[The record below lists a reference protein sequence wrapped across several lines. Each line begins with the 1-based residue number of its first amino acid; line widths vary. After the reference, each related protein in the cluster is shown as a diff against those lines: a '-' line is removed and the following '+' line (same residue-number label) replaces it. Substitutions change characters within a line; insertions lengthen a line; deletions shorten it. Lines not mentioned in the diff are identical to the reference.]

1 MNTLSHFLMT
11 AALEKSLPRV
21 PIVKSAFLL
30 GSIAP
35 DLPLWILS
43 ISSISYYHF
52 IQGWSLADT
61 FNFVFGELYFH
72 NPFWIASHNFLH
84 SLIILLVA
92 LSLLWRSRRNIRS
105 RERWLFWFFV
115 ACLLHTGVDILTHA
129 NDGPLLFFP
138 LEWTIRFHSPISY
151 WDPQY
156 HGREFQIFERVLTIV
171 LLLYLLRSQICRYLR
186 SLIRFYRPNS
196 GVSR

>member
-1 MNTLSHFLMT
+1 MT

-84 SLIILLVA
+84 SLIILWVA
-92 LSLLWRSRRNIRS
+92 LSLLWRARRNIRS
-105 RERWLFWFFV
+105 RKRWLFWFFV